1 MRQLKAGVIGLG
13 VGEQHLISLLE
24 AGVEVTSICDFDP
37 EKRAYAAT
45 KYPQCQ
51 LYENAEDLID
61 NPELDVIA
69 IASYDHH
76 HTAQIVRALKN
87 GKHVFAEKPV
97 CLKQGEAEEIK
108 NALEKSNGVRL
119 STNTILRL
127 SPRFIDLKKR
137 CDAGELGTLY
147 NIEADY
153 NYGRLH
159 KIMAGW
165 RGEIE
170 DYSVMLGGGIHLIDL
185 MLWITGQKIVEVH
198 AIGNKI
204 CSPTAKFHTPDMV
217 TALLRFE
224 NDIIGKVSAN
234 FGCVMP
240 HFHKF
245 CVYGTG
251 ATFENQVPNAR
262 LYTSRDANSSPIEV
276 ETPYPA
282 VKKGALIPSFISA
295 IQGEGA
301 PLVSEA
307 DVFSALDICF
317 AIDRSLQTGKP
328 ETIKAT

>member
-1 MRQLKAGVIGLG
+1 MRPLKAGVIGLG
-13 VGEQHLISLLE
+13 VGEQHLISMLE
-24 AGVEVTSICDFDP
+24 AGIEVSSLCDFDP
-37 EKRAYAAT
+37 EKRTYAKS
-45 KYPQCQ
+45 KYPNCR
-51 LYENAEDLID
+51 LYENANDLID
-61 NPELDVIA
+61 DPELDIVA

-76 HTAQIVRALKN
+76 HTSQIVRALEN

-97 CLKQGEAEEIK
+97 CLKQEEAEKIK
-108 NALEKSNGVRL
+108 NALARSNGLRL

-127 SPRFIDLKKR
+127 SPRFLDLKRR
-137 CDAGELGTLY
+137 CDSGELGSVY

-159 KIMAGW
+159 KIMSGW

-185 MLWITGQKIVEVH
+185 MLWISGQKIVEVH

-204 CSPTAKFHTPDMV
+204 CSSNAKFHTPDMA
-217 TALLRFE
+217 TALLRFD
-224 NDIIGKVSAN
+224 NSIIGKVSAN

-245 CVYGTG
+245 CVYGTK
-251 ATFENQVPNAR
+251 ATFENQVPHAR
-262 LYTSRDANSSPIEV
+262 LYTSREADSSPQEID
-276 ETPYPA
+276 TPYPA
-282 VKKGALIPSFISA
+282 VQKGALIPSFIQA
-295 IQGEGA
+295 IRGNGD
-301 PLVSEA
+301 PIVSEA

-328 ETIKAT
+328 EIIKAT